1 MPRPKKSSGVER
13 PSLKVYT
20 ALVEVYRDQLK
31 VSHTEAS
38 VWAGVSRATAE
49 QAYFRGWRGDK
60 NGNGALAPIK
70 DVLERMKVGAVRLRE
85 QIIDSIAAQNHQ
97 ELAAAIRDGMTQR
110 ALEGVASRGLFQML
124 REQMEVAAKMQSAAQ
139 PLVERYLSQL
149 RTMSRIKALSA
160 PEIKSEL
167 SFIQA
172 YIRETTGMAE
182 SYMRIEKLRG
192 GFDTLPPD
200 QKSQTD
206 KMLSE
211 KTEVELIDSLHT
223 LIRSVQKNLDD
234 QTLSK
239 KAKIIEVEATPV
251 VRAIEKD

>member
-1 MPRPKKSSGVER
+1 MPSPKKPSGVER

-20 ALVEVYRDQLK
+20 ALVEVYRDQRK
-31 VSHTEAS
+31 ISHTEAS
-38 VWAGVSRATAE
+38 IWAGVSRPTAE

-85 QIIDSIAAQNHQ
+85 QIIESIADQNQQ

-124 REQMEVAAKMQSAAQ
+124 REQMEVAAQMQSAAQ

-192 GFDTLPPD
+192 GFDTPPD
-200 QKSQTD
+200 PKSTTD

-239 KAKIIEVEATPV
+239 KAKVIEVEAVPV
-251 VRAIEKD
+251 IRAIEND